1 MLPPRAHRIP
11 KQGAVSH
18 LRCLAGSLHT
28 VVIVRDLHV
37 IGRDLRIGFRQTAGM
52 KAPNLVG
59 CEAYSSLLRFCGCQ
73 ICGSTIRRGLPF
85 VVLKG
90 EPQLLD
96 GPITSLDRGNAMATE
111 VVTRVL
117 HVRLGA
123 LECGDGFPYL
133 RMGFAPFASGRGLR
147 GNCALRDDRAL
158 NHGGGW
164 CKSG

>member
-1 MLPPRAHRIP
+1 MLPTRAHRIP
-11 KQGAVSH
+11 KQGAVSQ

-28 VVIVRDLHV
+28 VVIVRGLRV
-37 IGRDLRIGFRQTAGM
+37 IGRDLRIGFRQTTRM
-52 KAPNLVG
+52 KAPSLVS
-59 CEAYSSLLRFCGCQ
+59 CKACSSLLRFCGCQ
-73 ICGSTIRRGLPF
+73 ICGSTIRRGLSF

-96 GPITSLDRGNAMATE
+96 GPVASRNRGNAVPAE

-123 LECGDGFPYL
+123 LERCDGFPYL
-133 RMGFAPFASGRGLR
+133 RMRFAPFASGRGLR

-158 NHGGGW
+158 NNGDG
-164 CKSG
+164 

>member
-11 KQGAVSH
+11 KHGAVSQ

-28 VVIVRDLHV
+28 VVIVRDLRV
-37 IGRDLRIGFRQTAGM
+37 IGRDLRIGFRQTTRM
-52 KAPNLVG
+52 KAHSLVS
-59 CEAYSSLLRFCGCQ
+59 CKACSSLLRFCGCQ
-73 ICGSTIRRGLPF
+73 ICGSTIRRGLSF

-117 HVRLGA
+117 HVRLCA
-123 LECGDGFPYL
+123 LERCDCLPNL
-133 RMGFAPFASGRGLR
+133 RMWFAPLASRGSC
-147 GNCALRDDRAL
+147 GNCLLRDDRAL
-158 NHGGGW
+158 NHGGG
-164 CKSG
+164 